1 MIDKEPKTLPQAIK
15 IIVDRYGKNVLNDV
29 RFVNIMSDVV
39 SLDESLAV
47 KNTFREIIKLGY
59 GKKILSLVSAKG
71 DNTLKMRVYAK
82 DIADTQGYKE
92 VFVQY
97 ILYSLAFSVGLCQE
111 PYLKNVEKK
120 PKPRQVRIQE
130 ESHKIINETISDKT
144 NLYRIIVGFF
154 VFAFLVGGIY
164 LYQYIDSSDDREQYD
179 QRIFSGNT
187 FLSEGDYENAIERYK
202 EAYNGY
208 NALNSNSYKEAA
220 LFRMDDLVDK
230 LMDEGVDNN
239 KSLLQAYKVLQ
250 SEMQLNLEKDDY
262 SKLQSKKEIIE
273 DNINLRVK
281 NGRNN
286 LITIISANGGKLN
299 EEGKELL
306 NELLELS
313 PDDYWLN
320 FIKKKS
326 NE

>member
-1 MIDKEPKTLPQAIK
+1 MNKVTKSLPQGIK

-111 PYLKNVEKK
+111 PYLKNVEKN
-120 PKPRQVRIQE
+120 PKPRQETVQE
-130 ESHKIINETISDKT
+130 ESHQDTKVTISDKT
-144 NLYRIIVGFF
+144 NLYRILVGFF
-154 VFAFLVGGIY
+154 GFALLVGGIY
-164 LYQYIDSSDDREQYD
+164 LYQYIGSSDDREQYD

-187 FLSEGDYENAIERYK
+187 FLSEGDYENAIESYK

-230 LMDEGVDNN
+230 LMDEGADNN

-250 SEMQLNLEKDDY
+250 SEMQLNLEKDEY
-262 SKLQSKKEIIE
+262 SKLQLKKEKIE
-273 DNINLRVK
+273 NLISTRVS
-281 NGRNN
+281 NGRNG
-286 LITIISANGGKLN
+286 LVTILSANGGKLN
-299 EEGKELL
+299 EEGKDLL

-313 PDDYWLN
+313 PEDYWLN

-326 NE
+326 YE